1 MYVGQLVED
10 ALKLSLY
17 TKIGDQGKTTFFGCG
32 LVSKDDA
39 RIHAMGTLDELN
51 SVIGLTLCFID
62 DDKLKEFLL
71 KIQND
76 LFQLG
81 ADIAGTD
88 MQTKKLP
95 YIHNDHIKEL
105 EILIDEF
112 HNNKLRELK
121 SFILP
126 GGTLPS
132 SLLHLCRAVTRR
144 AERDLVTLKKVVPHL
159 NQETLIY
166 VNRLSDFLFCLAR
179 YANKDYDVKEQEPI
193 YKYFEHNNTEAKN
206 I

>member
-1 MYVGQLVED
+1 M
-10 ALKLSLY
+10 LKLPAHDSQA
-17 TKIGDQGKTTFFGCG
+17 IG
-32 LVSKDDA
+32 SA
-39 RIHAMGTLDELN
+39 
-51 SVIGLTLCFID
+51 
-62 DDKLKEFLL
+62 
-71 KIQND
+71 
-76 LFQLG
+76 
-81 ADIAGTD
+81 D

-159 NQETLIY
+159 NQETLIC
-166 VNRLSDFLFCLAR
+166 S
-179 YANKDYDVKEQEPI
+179 
-193 YKYFEHNNTEAKN
+193 KYERIISFINDPYML
-206 I
+206 